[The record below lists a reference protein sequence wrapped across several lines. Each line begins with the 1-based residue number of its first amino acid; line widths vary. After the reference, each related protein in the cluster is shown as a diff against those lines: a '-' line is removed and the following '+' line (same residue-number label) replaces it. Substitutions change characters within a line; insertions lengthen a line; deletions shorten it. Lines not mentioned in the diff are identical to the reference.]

1 MKKRVLIVATVQSHI
16 CQFHKPLAQVLYAHG
31 WEVHVAARDN
41 LAEKNGLKLDFAA
54 QVFDVPFDRS
64 PFSAAAQLRTLLL
77 ALLRACRKGVFIV
90 ASEIIQSNFIDLDT
104 ALGQ

>member
-1 MKKRVLIVATVQSHI
+1 LLSLACIFARCRIGAHLLIGVLLLT
-16 CQFHKPLAQVLYAHG
+16 
-31 WEVHVAARDN
+31 EV
-41 LAEKNGLKLDFAA
+41 
-54 QVFDVPFDRS
+54 
-64 PFSAAAQLRTLLL
+64 FSAAAQLRTLLL